1 MLQESQNR
9 VWFKLLWPHLG
20 LSMLARA
27 VTTSCLKQR
36 SWFLPQTACVPCHSW
51 TVPRHSTGENHFCF
65 GLALLFSIYGFILT
79 IPLGCSFHLAEV
91 TDLRF
96 EVDVFLLP

>member
-1 MLQESQNR
+1 
-9 VWFKLLWPHLG
+9 
-20 LSMLARA
+20 MLARA

-36 SWFLPQTACVPCHSW
+36 SWFLPQIAHVPCHSW
-51 TVPRHSTGENHFCF
+51 TLPRHSIGENHFWF

-79 IPLGCSFHLAEV
+79 IPLGCPFHLAEV

-96 EVDVFLLP
+96 EVDVFLLPDTFSTPGSWRNPR